1 MDTTTMM
8 MLASGATDT
17 IAAAASMAS
26 ATGLDL
32 PAAGEVM
39 TWWQAILLGLI
50 QGLTEF
56 LPVSSSGH
64 LELGKSLLGVHTP
77 DDLLFTVCV
86 HGATVLSTIVVFWK
100 DILKLLGGLFRFLN
114 LFGKPNGHRADV
126 SGLCHGEK
134 RCAKP
139 NEETVYIF
147 KLVISMIPVAVV
159 GVFFKD
165 EVEGFFGNGV
175 RMVGCML
182 LVTALLLCLAQY
194 LGKGRH
200 EIRYKDA
207 FIIGIAQALA
217 VLPGLSRSGSTIA
230 TGLLLGDR
238 KEDVARFSFLMV
250 LVPILG
256 ENLLSLVSGD
266 MAASTIPA
274 SSLLLGSLAAFVSGW
289 AACRWMIRIVSKG
302 KLIYFAVYC
311 ALVGILAI
319 VW

>member
-1 MDTTTMM
+1 MDTTMM
-8 MLASGATDT
+8 MLATGAADS
-17 IAAAASMAS
+17 IASAASMVSAAS
-26 ATGLDL
+26 AAGVDL
-32 PAAGEVM
+32 PAAAGEVM

-64 LELGKSLLGVHTP
+64 LELGKSILGVHTP

-100 DILKLLGGLFRFLN
+100 DILKLLSGLFRFKL
-114 LFGKPNGHRADV
+114 
-126 SGLCHGEK
+126 
-134 RCAKP
+134 

-159 GVFFKD
+159 GVFFKE
-165 EVEGFFGNGV
+165 EVEGFFGNGIRV
-175 RMVGCML
+175 VGIML
-182 LVTALLLCLAQY
+182 LVTAALLTLAQY

-207 FIIGIAQALA
+207 FVIGIAQALA

-266 MAASTIPA
+266 MAASAIPV

-289 AACRWMIRIVSKG
+289 AACKWMIRIVSKG
-302 KLIYFAVYC
+302 KLVYFAVYC

>member
-1 MDTTTMM
+1 METM
-8 MLASGATDT
+8 S
-17 IAAAASMAS
+17 
-26 ATGLDL
+26 
-32 PAAGEVM
+32 
-39 TWWQAILLGLI
+39 WWQALLLGLI

-64 LELGKSLLGVHTP
+64 LELGKSLLGVHLP

-100 DILKLLGGLFRFLN
+100 DLLKLLGGLFRFKLN
-114 LFGKPNGHRADV
+114 D
-126 SGLCHGEK
+126 
-134 RCAKP
+134 
-139 NEETVYIF
+139 ETVYIF
-147 KLVISMIPVAVV
+147 KLVVSMIPVAIV

-175 RMVGCML
+175 RLVGIML

-200 EIRYKDA
+200 EIRYRDA

-238 KEDVARFSFLMV
+238 KEEVARFSFLMV

-266 MAASTIPA
+266 MTQSAIPL
-274 SSLLLGSLAAFVSGW
+274 SSLLIGSVAAFVSGW
-289 AACRWMIRIVSKG
+289 AACKWMIRIVSKG
-302 KLIYFAVYC
+302 KLVYFAVYC
-311 ALVGILAI
+311 AVVGLLAI
-319 VW
+319 VL

>member
-1 MDTTTMM
+1 MEMTTI
-8 MLASGATDT
+8 LAGL
-17 IAAAASMAS
+17 
-26 ATGLDL
+26 TGLCGL
-32 PAAGEVM
+32 GANLMTAAGE
-39 TWWQAILLGLI
+39 TIAWWQAILLGLI

-64 LELGKSLLGVHTP
+64 LELGKSLLGIHTP

-100 DILKLLGGLFRFLN
+100 DILRLLGGLFRGFDKPDGLN
-114 LFGKPNGHRADV
+114 ASTPAPCPGKKTG
-126 SGLCHGEK
+126 K
-134 RCAKP
+134 RL
-139 NEETVYIF
+139 NEETVYIL
-147 KLVISMIPVAVV
+147 KLVISMIPVALV
-159 GVFFKD
+159 GLFFKD

-175 RMVGCML
+175 RMVGIML
-182 LVTALLLCLAQY
+182 LVTAALLCLAQY

-207 FIIGIAQALA
+207 FIIGIAQAAA

-266 MAASTIPA
+266 MTASAIPV

-289 AACRWMIRIVSKG
+289 AACKWMIRIVSKG
-302 KLIYFAVYC
+302 KLVYFAVYC

-319 VW
+319 VL

>member
-1 MDTTTMM
+1 M
-8 MLASGATDT
+8 MLATGAADS
-17 IAAAASMAS
+17 IASAASMVSAAS
-26 ATGLDL
+26 AAGVDL
-32 PAAGEVM
+32 PAAAGEVM

-64 LELGKSLLGVHTP
+64 LELGKSILGVHTP

-100 DILKLLGGLFRFLN
+100 DILKLLSGLFRFKL
-114 LFGKPNGHRADV
+114 
-126 SGLCHGEK
+126 
-134 RCAKP
+134 

-147 KLVISMIPVAVV
+147 KLIVSMIPVAVV
-159 GVFFKD
+159 GVFFKE
-165 EVEGFFGNGV
+165 EVEGFFGNGIRV
-175 RMVGCML
+175 VGIML
-182 LVTALLLCLAQY
+182 LVTAALLTLAQY

-207 FIIGIAQALA
+207 FVIGIAQALA

-266 MAASTIPA
+266 MAASAIPV

-289 AACRWMIRIVSKG
+289 AACKWMIRIVSKG
-302 KLIYFAVYC
+302 KLVYFAVYC